1 MPAIE
6 RSGLLTTDLV
16 AKPARATMATL
27 SPVICRLYGL
37 FLDRDREYSCAYFP
51 KGTETLERG
60 TPHHRRPDFIGVPIY
75 TPGTAEPDGAR
86 TRQPN
91 PPEMEHDDS
100 TGPVQTI
107 NSRLSRAKHSSS
119 RQEDISRPHHRS
131 HRPEG
136 IGPPRRYSPRQRAKL
151 SFR

>member
-86 TRQPN
+86 TRQPKPSPRWN
-91 PPEMEHDDS
+91 LMTARVPYRGS
-100 TGPVQTI
+100 THTCPAQNI
-107 NSRLSRAKHSSS
+107 
-119 RQEDISRPHHRS
+119 
-131 HRPEG
+131 
-136 IGPPRRYSPRQRAKL
+136 PRRVKKIFLDHITGHIAQRALAHRADIAPDKGQ
-151 SFR
+151 S

>member
-51 KGTETLERG
+51 KGTETPDPG
-60 TPHHRRPDFIGVPIY
+60 TGDTSPSAPGFHRRADLRSWNRR
-75 TPGTAEPDGAR
+75 AR
-86 TRQPN
+86 WRTHSPAN
-91 PPEMEHDDS
+91 PPRDG
-100 TGPVQTI
+100 T
-107 NSRLSRAKHSSS
+107 
-119 RQEDISRPHHRS
+119 
-131 HRPEG
+131 
-136 IGPPRRYSPRQRAKL
+136 
-151 SFR
+151 